1 MSRRLCSGKFP
12 ITEDCSA
19 RAERAQTLTQL
30 AQESFGSVWL
40 GAPLGLAKTV
50 CEHGLGAMSCCNPLE
65 TPFEIG
71 QFVS

>member
-30 AQESFGSVWL
+30 AQESFG
-40 GAPLGLAKTV
+40 APLGLAKTV